1 MGCAAAVVLICAG
14 LTNQPSVRAQTEA
27 AGAAQFD
34 VASLKPVQ
42 PSPPYPVDLGNS
54 LHGKVTLTNVTLTEC
69 LRFAFKINND
79 SQIAG
84 PDWIKSRDVLFAIVG
99 QAPPETPKDKLRLM
113 TLKLLTDRFKL
124 ELHHEQRELAYFALV
139 IDKKGSKLP
148 EAKEGG
154 DDSGSEM
161 RQGRIAVHRVSI
173 AMLILMLGR
182 FTSGPIVDLTGLTG
196 WYDVK
201 LEWTPLKQSD
211 QADTLAGP
219 TLFDAVQEQL
229 GLKMEMRKG
238 PMDVTVVDHAEKTPL
253 PN

>member
-1 MGCAAAVVLICAG
+1 MLNTQHVRAAEIGVAGAVVLISAV
-14 LTNQPSVRAQTEA
+14 LANSPNVRAQTDVTEPA
-27 AGAAQFD
+27 SFD

-139 IDKKGSKLP
+139 IDKKGPKLR

-154 DDSGSEM
+154 DDSG
-161 RQGRIAVHRVSI
+161 
-173 AMLILMLGR
+173 
-182 FTSGPIVDLTGLTG
+182 
-196 WYDVK
+196 VK
-201 LEWTPLKQSD
+201 C
-211 QADTLAGP
+211 G
-219 TLFDAVQEQL
+219 
-229 GLKMEMRKG
+229 KG
-238 PMDVTVVDHAEKTPL
+238 GSRCIGCRSPC
-253 PN
+253 